1 MDIRDRSPVLFRV
14 VGTTDRKG
22 PTDMKRSLLVIASA
36 AGLLCLADER
46 AWADASSAQV
56 GWTYNFTPSQSFVSS
71 DSGSGTV
78 SFTNEPTKSAT
89 NSSDVVVTNL
99 RVSSTASPTS
109 PDTLTTSGAW
119 KVSLT
124 LTDSAS
130 GASDTVSFT
139 GKLGGTFSSS
149 NSNVTDTFTGKTSF
163 TWKAPN
169 GNTYMVSLIGY
180 TPPGPPTASNAGSI
194 SAFVQ
199 VTPAGSGGGHTS
211 GTPEPSTMVLSC
223 LGLGFAGLAT
233 WRKRRRSL
241 AAMLA

>member
-1 MDIRDRSPVLFRV
+1 
-14 VGTTDRKG
+14 
-22 PTDMKRSLLVIASA
+22 MKRSLLVIASA
-36 AGLLCLADER
+36 AGLLCLAGER
-46 AWADASSAQV
+46 AWADNSSAQV
-56 GWTYNFTPSQSFVSS
+56 QWTYNFTPSQSFVSS

-89 NSSDVVVTNL
+89 NNSDVVVTNL

-130 GASDTVSFT
+130 SKSDTMTFT
-139 GKLGGTFSSS
+139 GKLSGSFSAS
-149 NSNVTDTFTGKTSF
+149 NSNVTNTFTGQTQYTF
-163 TWKAPN
+163 TLGKN
-169 GNTYMVSLIGY
+169 SYTVSLIGY
-180 TPPGPPTASNAGSI
+180 TPPGPPSASNAGSI
-194 SAFVQ
+194 SAYV
-199 VTPAGSGGGHTS
+199 AASAIKSSGGGGT
-211 GTPEPSTMVLSC
+211 TPEPSTLVLSC
-223 LGLGFAGLAT
+223 MGFGFAGLAS